1 MPEFARRTR
10 LRGGG
15 ELTAILAGSPP
26 GVLSMT
32 GGFPN
37 PATFPTDEVDEI
49 AARLVR
55 DDSAVALQYT
65 PVAGIASVRE
75 YLADRQQQL
84 QGRRPGPDELIVTS
98 GGMECIALM
107 CQALIDPGDAVAVE
121 APTYLGALMAFAGAE
136 AEIAAIATDDDGLC
150 VDALAERLDAG
161 LRPKF
166 LYTIPEYQN
175 PTGRTLP
182 LDRRLALVD
191 VCRRHGVLIFEDVA
205 YRELSFDGTSLPS
218 LWSLAPDI
226 VLQAGTFSKSFFP
239 GVRLGWAAGPAAVVA
254 ELAAAKQNTDQ
265 CAGGLG
271 QRLVEEYGRAGGFER
286 HLPAARA
293 LYASHWAALS
303 GALRRHMPDGVE
315 WTEPR
320 GGFLTW
326 LTLPDGLD
334 TLALRPAA
342 IAPGVAYVPGPPFHV
357 GDGGRNTLRLSFSHL
372 DEGELATAVE
382 RLATMISAAS
392 SSPPAAP
399 APARSRAARGT
410 SRSPGRASTRR

>member
-1 MPEFARRTR
+1 MPDFARRTR
-10 LRGGG
+10 LRGGD

-37 PATFPTDEVDEI
+37 PATFPTDEVGEI

-55 DDSAVALQYT
+55 DDPAVALQYT
-65 PVAGIASVRE
+65 PVAGIASVLD
-75 YLADRQQQL
+75 YLADRLQQT
-84 QGRRPGPDELIVTS
+84 QGRRPAAGELIVTR

-107 CQALIDPGDAVAVE
+107 CQALVDPGDAVAVE
-121 APTYLGALMAFAGAE
+121 APTYLGALMAFAAAE
-136 AEIAAIATDDDGLC
+136 ADLHAIATDADGLI
-150 VDALAERLDAG
+150 VEALEERLASG

-182 LDRRLALVD
+182 LERRRALVEL
-191 VCRRHGVLIFEDVA
+191 CRRHDVLVFEDVA

-218 LWSLAPDI
+218 LWSLAPDV
-226 VLQAGTFSKSFFP
+226 VLQAGTFSKTFFP
-239 GVRLGWAAGPAAVVA
+239 GVRLGWAAGPAEVVA

-271 QRLVEEYGRAGGFER
+271 QRMVEEYGRAGGFER

-303 GALRRHMPDGVE
+303 SALRRHMPDGVE
-315 WTEPR
+315 WTEPA

-326 LTLPDGLD
+326 LTLPGHVD

-342 IAPGVAYVPGPPFHV
+342 LAAGVAYVPGPPFHA
-357 GDGGRNTLRLSFSHL
+357 GDEGRNTLRLSFSHL
-372 DEGELATAVE
+372 TEPELETAVE
-382 RLATMISAAS
+382 RLGSVIAAS
-392 SSPPAAP
+392 SYPPAAP
-399 APARSRAARGT
+399 ARGRSRAARGT
-410 SRSPGRASTRR
+410 